1 MINIRLTRRKILQ
14 NIKINL
20 FLCTKYEERKKH
32 RQISIQ
38 LFISWEKWG
47 FEYFL
52 GLQLSLIA
60 TANIHVVKSITAFGG
75 TEPGGMYA
83 EGLRTARIHNI
94 RRGNK
99 SHRSLPLFLLS
110 TPPSPR
116 EMEGSCRHVG
126 ESKSVEGATMR
137 IHGYCVTLRVHE
149 FFSRACILSVNTKLG
164 LCTGV

>member
-1 MINIRLTRRKILQ
+1 MYEIWGEKETPSNFDSIIHILGKVGLRIFSRFIAVA
-14 NIKINL
+14 NRDREYT
-20 FLCTKYEERKKH
+20 CRKKH
-32 RQISIQ
+32 NR
-38 LFISWEKWG
+38 FWWD
-47 FEYFL
+47 
-52 GLQLSLIA
+52 
-60 TANIHVVKSITAFGG
+60 G
-75 TEPGGMYA
+75 TGGMYA

-116 EMEGSCRHVG
+116 EMEGSWRHVG